1 VHGFRQGNRIA
12 FRYNPSAMDYVEFST
27 PEDVDLGYTLVGP
40 SSRFG
45 GYVLDRILLL
55 LFQIMFV
62 LIFVTVGYS
71 AHSLGD
77 SDLVLLAI
85 YLVMLGFSEFLYF
98 GICEWRSNGSSPG
111 KKNVGSK
118 VIMAGGHRLT
128 PGAILVRNLF
138 RPIDMIPLFW
148 IVPLLDGQCRR
159 LGDLVAG
166 TLVVRVQSDKT
177 DPNSL
182 RAPLSH
188 KKYSDLIERHINM
201 VGSDQGRLGAA
212 EFHAIEEY
220 ILRAGSFA
228 RPQRDH
234 LAKAMIAPLL
244 HKLQRPE
251 YPHFRRGGAKANQ
264 LIEEIYLAL
273 RDNPRLMS

>member
-1 VHGFRQGNRIA
+1 
-12 FRYNPSAMDYVEFST
+12 MDYVEFST

-55 LFQIMFV
+55 LFQILF
-62 LIFVTVGYS
+62 LLFFLTVGFS
-71 AHSLGD
+71 TDGLGD
-77 SDLVLLAI
+77 SQFVILAVYLVL
-85 YLVMLGFSEFLYF
+85 LGFSEFLYF
-98 GICEWRSNGSSPG
+98 GICEWRTNGSSPG

-177 DPNSL
+177 DSNSL

-188 KKYSDLIERHINM
+188 KKYSDLVDRHIDL

-212 EFHAIEEY
+212 DFHAIEEY
-220 ILRAGSFA
+220 IMRAKSIA
-228 RPQRDH
+228 RPQRDQ
-234 LAKAMIAPLL
+234 LAKAMVAPLL
-244 HKLQRPE
+244 RKLERPE
-251 YPHFRRGGAKANQ
+251 FPHFRGRGAKASQ
-264 LIEEIYLAL
+264 LLEEIYLAL
-273 RDNPRLMS
+273 RDNPRLMG